1 MSRFFLLVVAGL
13 LLFAAARAGA
23 AESPFL
29 GGFLQESRV
38 VYPLQLGQWQ
48 AGAEQRYTEQEE
60 GASINYRDPA
70 QPGALLS
77 VYFYPAGQLAP
88 GQLQQVARQT
98 LDDIVG
104 LAGNPQTRYRT
115 VEAAPLQRI
124 VLPGTDDEEPAEAWL
139 ATMRIT
145 SATRTYDS
153 VLAMLVKDLYFIKL
167 RLSTGGGTAR
177 PAALRDG
184 MERLLRELDERTRI
198 VSTGECWNPLPVI
211 AREHLD
217 PAAEGQLLRIDRE
230 DETGAMAFAD
240 RVEALD
246 PGSAEAT
253 VVQALAS
260 ALSGRIARGCVEPAD
275 INPEVPDGMRELRF
289 EYRRPQR
296 PLEAAAAGRS

>member
-98 LDDIVG
+98 LDGHRRIGRQSPD
-104 LAGNPQTRYRT
+104 
-115 VEAAPLQRI
+115 PL
-124 VLPGTDDEEPAEAWL
+124 
-139 ATMRIT
+139 
-145 SATRTYDS
+145 SH
-153 VLAMLVKDLYFIKL
+153 
-167 RLSTGGGTAR
+167 
-177 PAALRDG
+177 
-184 MERLLRELDERTRI
+184 
-198 VSTGECWNPLPVI
+198 C
-211 AREHLD
+211 
-217 PAAEGQLLRIDRE
+217 
-230 DETGAMAFAD
+230 
-240 RVEALD
+240 
-246 PGSAEAT
+246 GS
-253 VVQALAS
+253 
-260 ALSGRIARGCVEPAD
+260 G
-275 INPEVPDGMRELRF
+275 
-289 EYRRPQR
+289 
-296 PLEAAAAGRS
+296 AAAADRAARHRR